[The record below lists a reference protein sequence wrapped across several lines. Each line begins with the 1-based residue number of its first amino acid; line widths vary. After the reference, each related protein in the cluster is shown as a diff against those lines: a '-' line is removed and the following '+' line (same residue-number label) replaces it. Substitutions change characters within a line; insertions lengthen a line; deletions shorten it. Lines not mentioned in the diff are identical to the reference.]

1 MQAIGFE
8 IDCSGGKH
16 FYMDSIKNDH
26 RAHFFAHMKTVKTL
40 SFLPLL
46 GLLPD
51 VLSWKKET
59 KSISILLDLM
69 LYPEQISVEQ

>member
-1 MQAIGFE
+1 
-8 IDCSGGKH
+8 
-16 FYMDSIKNDH
+16 MDSIKNDH
-26 RAHFFAHMKTVKTL
+26 CEHFFAHMKTVLPL
-40 SFLPLL
+40 SFLPFL
-46 GLLPD
+46 GLFPV